1 MGKEI
6 RYEKVE
12 ADEWALFHRVRV
24 KFDGT
29 WIRCNG
35 SERECFVPWKASIKP
50 DGKGHYEMDTV
61 ETNLVLTVFGKDNYM
76 NYFQGALTP
85 DKIVYIDKK
94 QGQKLERL
102 AERQLFGNYSSLDP
116 NCIIHQPQCIY
127 KLKEME
133 GIDRARSLT
142 NKVLETRDSCES
154 LANQRNVIE
163 HDSHEER
170 I

>member
-1 MGKEI
+1 
-6 RYEKVE
+6 
-12 ADEWALFHRVRV
+12 
-24 KFDGT
+24 
-29 WIRCNG
+29 
-35 SERECFVPWKASIKP
+35 
-50 DGKGHYEMDTV
+50 
-61 ETNLVLTVFGKDNYM
+61 M

-102 AERQLFGNYSSLDP
+102 AERQLFGNYSSLDL

-133 GIDRARSLT
+133 SIDRARSLT
-142 NKVLETRDSCES
+142 NKILETKDSCES
-154 LANQRNVIE
+154 LANQRNVVE
-163 HDSHEER
+163 LNSHDER

>member
-1 MGKEI
+1 MLCA
-6 RYEKVE
+6 V
-12 ADEWALFHRVRV
+12 
-24 KFDGT
+24 DGDKLPL
-29 WIRCNG
+29 I
-35 SERECFVPWKASIKP
+35 ASIKP

>member
-1 MGKEI
+1 M
-6 RYEKVE
+6 
-12 ADEWALFHRVRV
+12 VR
-24 KFDGT
+24 D
-29 WIRCNG
+29 I
-35 SERECFVPWKASIKP
+35 
-50 DGKGHYEMDTV
+50 
-61 ETNLVLTVFGKDNYM
+61 
-76 NYFQGALTP
+76 
-85 DKIVYIDKK
+85 IVYIDKK